1 MKKMVQAAVFC
12 ALIAVSSWLAI
23 PLPGVALTL
32 QTLAI
37 ALCGYCLS
45 WKYALAA
52 VAAYL
57 TLGGFGLPVF
67 SNFSG
72 GIGWLVGP
80 GGGYLFGFLL
90 LGTTCGLPL
99 KKRRRKV
106 AAGMAGAVALHLCG
120 AGWYAYST
128 HQTFAQALLVASA
141 PFIVKDLLC
150 VWLAEFAANKM
161 GIFKKRT

>member
-32 QTLAI
+32 QTLAV
-37 ALCGYCLS
+37 ALCGYCLG
-45 WKYALAA
+45 WKSALAA

-57 TLGGFGLPVF
+57 ILGGFGLPVF

-72 GIGWLVGP
+72 GPGWLFGP

-90 LGTTCGLPL
+90 LAVACGLPL
-99 KKRRRKV
+99 SNRRWAV
-106 AAGMAGAVALHLCG
+106 VAGMAGVVALHLCG
-120 AGWYAYST
+120 GAWYAYST
-128 HQTFAQALLVASA
+128 HQTFWQGLLTGSL
-141 PFIVKDLLC
+141 PFLGKDLFC
-150 VWLAEFAANKM
+150 VWLAEFAANKI
-161 GIFKKRT
+161 GIFKKRY